1 MTPHGHELGEV
12 LLHRGAAAGDLEAH
26 ARVGVVRVGA
36 GQLHREALGGYI
48 KALGD
53 DGGEAR
59 GDSLAHLVPGA
70 VEVHRTIGGELQERI
85 GHEIPAF
92 LRHGEARGRAAPGE
106 RKGHEEAA
114 SGKGAVA
121 KEAAAAER
129 AHADTSSAMA
139 SVKRASCARLA
150 AAV

>member
-1 MTPHGHELGEV
+1 MSWEV
-12 LLHRGAAAGDLEAH
+12 LLHRGAAAVTWKPMPGLA
-26 ARVGVVRVGA
+26 VRWAPASSTV
-36 GQLHREALGGYI
+36 RRWGYI

-53 DGGEAR
+53 DGAAAR

-114 SGKGAVA
+114 PSKGAVA